1 MRVKGFLGT
10 ALWPFATSLATQ
22 RLIGKSQGLV
32 LTFHYIGS
40 PVLRGVGD
48 DLFMPLPEFRRV
60 LDFISARLHPL
71 APAEFLRRMSEGT
84 LPERATMITFDDCLH
99 DTCAKA
105 LPELSKRGMA
115 AAFFCCP
122 GLISADRTVPSL
134 ELMWICASA
143 RAGDYRVRGA
153 EVRITDHASRI
164 AAYHGLWP
172 ELLRCPSRQH
182 SAFLAQLREEFAV
195 RAETPRS
202 LRVAHWSLLASLDAE
217 GMLVGNHTMLH
228 STVTADGLP
237 QFEDDVA
244 LAFNLIERRM
254 GQRPRV
260 FCYPYGRKADQAG
273 TEEALKNT
281 GAEFAFV
288 TQGGIAN
295 PRRSGLLNLHREDA
309 SYSASATKLAPLLA
323 LVR

>member
-10 ALWPFATSLATQ
+10 ALWPFATSFATQ
-22 RLIGKSQGLV
+22 RLIGKDQGLV

-40 PVLRGVGD
+40 PVLQGVGE

-60 LDFISARLHPL
+60 LDFISTRLNPL
-71 APAEFLRRMSEGT
+71 APAEFLRRMREGT

-99 DTCAKA
+99 GTCEQA
-105 LPELSKRGMA
+105 LPELSQRGLA

-122 GLISADRTVPSL
+122 GLIAANRTAPSV
-134 ELMWICASA
+134 ELMWMCATA
-143 RAGDYRVRGA
+143 EIGDP
-153 EVRITDHASRI
+153 ASRV
-164 AAYHGLWP
+164 AAYERLWP
-172 ELLRCPSRQH
+172 ELLRRPSREH
-182 SAFLAQLREEFAV
+182 AAFLAQVREDFAIQAEVPRALRA
-195 RAETPRS
+195 AQW
-202 LRVAHWSLLASLDAE
+202 ALLARMNAA

-228 STVTADGLP
+228 STVTADGVE

-244 LAFNLIERRM
+244 LAFHLIERQM
-254 GQRPRV
+254 GERPRV

-273 TEEALKNT
+273 TEDVLKKL

-295 PRRSGLLNLHREDA
+295 PRRSGWLNLHREDA
-309 SYSASATKLAPLLA
+309 SYSANATKLAPLLA
-323 LVR
+323 LLR